1 MRTSLV
7 KRVLLMIGMIIAA
20 LFSGLPVLW
29 LLSSSFKSN
38 RNIFATPP
46 KIVDESF
53 SFDAYIDIL
62 TDPEKVRFFI
72 NSYLIAAIVVL
83 CTLVIALL
91 AAYSFSR
98 FNFPGKKLLN
108 TIIISVQA
116 VPPITLLIPYMVLVV
131 TLKMYDSYPAL
142 ILTYIVFTLPYAILM
157 LTGYMNTLPKELDE
171 AVLIDG
177 GSRLRALWGI
187 LVPSCVP
194 GLVSVGLYTFFQ
206 CWNEY
211 LYALTLTR
219 TNEMRTVPIG
229 IASLMGQYA
238 FEWNQIMAMSILG
251 SLPVIIIV
259 LFFQKYFISGMT
271 AGAVK
276 N

>member
-1 MRTSLV
+1 MKTSLV
-7 KRVLLMIGMIIAA
+7 KRILLMISMIIAA

-29 LLSSSFKSN
+29 LLSSSFKTN

-72 NSYLIAAIVVL
+72 NSYLIAAIVVV

-98 FNFPGKKLLN
+98 FNFPGKKVLN

-142 ILTYIVFTLPYAILM
+142 ILTYIVFYASICDFDADWIYEYVAKG
-157 LTGYMNTLPKELDE
+157 TG
-171 AVLIDG
+171 
-177 GSRLRALWGI
+177 
-187 LVPSCVP
+187 
-194 GLVSVGLYTFFQ
+194 
-206 CWNEY
+206 
-211 LYALTLTR
+211 
-219 TNEMRTVPIG
+219 
-229 IASLMGQYA
+229 
-238 FEWNQIMAMSILG
+238 
-251 SLPVIIIV
+251 
-259 LFFQKYFISGMT
+259 
-271 AGAVK
+271 
-276 N
+276 